1 MPVPCYLTLIG
12 KNGNRISAGAL
23 SEGSVGAAWKRGH
36 EDQILVQSFEHGIAV
51 PGGADSGQRMHK
63 AMIILKDID
72 KSSPLIN
79 AALCDGELL
88 AECRLEFFRV
98 TAIGE
103 EHFYTMELKNSVI
116 IGADAYMHD
125 CRDPKFAHSNPMEK
139 VRFSYQEITWKHETG
154 RTIASDEWRSAG
166 QA

>member
-1 MPVPCYLTLIG
+1 MPIPCYLTIKG
-12 KNGNRISAGAL
+12 KTQGLISAGAL
-23 SEGSVGAAWKRGH
+23 SEDSVGAAWKRGH

-51 PGGADSGQRMHK
+51 PGGAGSGHRMHK
-63 AMIILKDID
+63 PMIILKDID
-72 KSSPLIN
+72 KASPLIN

-88 AECRLEFFRV
+88 TQCRLEFFRV
-98 TAIGE
+98 TATGE
-103 EHFYTMELKNSVI
+103 VHFYTMELTNAVI

-125 CRDPKFAHSNPMEK
+125 CRDPKFAHSSPMEK